1 MGTTGRPGGV
11 IAGTVTTGTAGS
23 DSGRGREAWGV
34 TAGTTRGEQS
44 GQGRACCVA
53 GAHTDCHRVKAAVP
67 TAPTNVCAE
76 RGIVRAEV
84 MGASSM
90 ECMESAQARPA
101 AALVQQCG
109 CTQSQQGGV
118 HTVTT
123 GGSAHSHNRGECTQ
137 SQQGGVHTVTTGGSA
152 RECTQSQQGGVHTVT
167 TGGSAHSHDR
177 GECTQSQISVH
188 V

>member
-152 RECTQSQQGGVHTVT
+152 
-167 TGGSAHSHDR
+167 HSHNG

>member
-123 GGSAHSHNRGECTQ
+123 GGSAHSHKSLSMYKIRT
-137 SQQGGVHTVTTGGSA
+137 SSSDGVSRSTAPFPLEEEHMQNTALASHGTVST
-152 RECTQSQQGGVHTVT
+152 
-167 TGGSAHSHDR
+167 
-177 GECTQSQISVH
+177 
-188 V
+188 